1 LAEVGSI
8 GVGESALLLHPVE
21 GGGGIEAAG
30 EGDADFLADGEGFED
45 DGHGVVLSKGKS
57 KSVDAKFAK

>member
-1 LAEVGSI
+1 
-8 GVGESALLLHPVE
+8 VE
-21 GGGGIEAAG
+21 GGGGVEAAG